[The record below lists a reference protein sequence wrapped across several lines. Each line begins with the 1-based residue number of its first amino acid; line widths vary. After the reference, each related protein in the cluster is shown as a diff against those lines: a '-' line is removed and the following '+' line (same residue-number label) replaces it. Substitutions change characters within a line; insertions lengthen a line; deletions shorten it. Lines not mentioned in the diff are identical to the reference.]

1 MMLIKLSKSSQSN
14 WLLSLLLIAITV
26 LSLTPSLRLVLSA
39 VSQLG
44 LGEQSPFWQV
54 MNAPSTWR
62 ALSHSL
68 YTSTMGAMISLL
80 LGALF
85 AYSITLTNIR
95 GKQWLVFCFMLPMM
109 IPPQITALSWLQ
121 LMGPASPL
129 LKTLGI
135 APPLGSPQPLYSP
148 EGIILLLGIQSAP
161 LVFLAMRTSL
171 INLPAELIEAA
182 RISGAS
188 NGRVWQDI
196 VLPLSRGGMVA
207 GVFMAFVS
215 NLGNFG
221 IPAMLGIPDSYYV
234 LPTLIYQRMAGFGNS
249 VLEEV
254 ASLSILIGV
263 LALAGVALQQKLQKG
278 SRYSL
283 TGHSGKAHD
292 LNLRG
297 WRPLV
302 EATLAIVLLIILVFP
317 FLALVV
323 SSLVPAVGVPLNI
336 STITMSAF
344 DEMINHQGSTFR
356 AAQNSLMLSI
366 GAAMV
371 IMACALP
378 LAYRLKR
385 LPERI
390 QTLVVTL
397 IEIPYALPGVVLAI
411 ACILL
416 FARPLPIFNVVL
428 YGSLWIIFLAYLARF
443 LVLGLRPVMA
453 SLGQFDIALE
463 EAAQLAGAGTLR
475 RLVDIL
481 LPLLAPAVFAG
492 GLLVFLIA
500 LNEITVSALLWSAGN
515 ETLGVLIFNLDEG
528 GESVLAS
535 AISVLI
541 VLFVAL
547 LMAVLNL
554 LAPKLPKGVIPW
566 RT

>member
-1 MMLIKLSKSSQSN
+1 MRNLSVRSSQPS
-14 WLLSLLLIAITV
+14 WLLSALLIVITV
-26 LSLTPSLRLVLSA
+26 LSLTPSLRLMLSA
-39 VSQLG
+39 FAQFGV
-44 LGEQSPFWQV
+44 GEQSPFLQV
-54 MNAPSTWR
+54 MSAASTWR
-62 ALSHSL
+62 ALGHSL
-68 YTSTMGAMISLL
+68 YTAI
-80 LGALF
+80 LGALLSLFLGAIF
-85 AYSITLTNIR
+85 AYSVTLTNIR
-95 GKQWLVFCFMLPMM
+95 CKQWLVFCFMLPMM

-129 LKTLGI
+129 LNTLGI
-135 APPLGSPQPLYSP
+135 APPMGSPQPLYSA

-171 INLPAELIEAA
+171 INLPADLIEAA
-182 RISGAS
+182 RVSGAS
-188 NGRVWQDI
+188 SRRVWRDI
-196 VLPLSRGGMVA
+196 VIPLSRGGMIA

-221 IPAMLGIPDSYYV
+221 IPAMLGIPSSYYV

-249 VLEEV
+249 VLQEV

-263 LALAGVALQQKLQKG
+263 MALLGVALQQRMQKG
-278 SRYSL
+278 SRYAL

-292 LNLRG
+292 LNLHR
-297 WRPLV
+297 WRPLL
-302 EATLAIVLLIILVFP
+302 EAVLATVLFIILVCP
-317 FLALVV
+317 LLALIV
-323 SSLVPAVGVPLNI
+323 SALVPAVGVPLTLN
-336 STITMSAF
+336 TITLTAF
-344 DEMINHQGSTFR
+344 DEMINHQGSTLR
-356 AAQNSLMLSI
+356 AGQNSLMLAG
-366 GAAMV
+366 GAALV

-378 LAYRLKR
+378 LAYRLKQ

-390 QTLVVTL
+390 QTSVVTVM
-397 IEIPYALPGVVLAI
+397 EIPYALPGVVLAI

-416 FARPLPIFNVVL
+416 FARPLPIINVVL

-453 SLGQFDIALE
+453 SLGQVDAALE
-463 EAAQLAGAGTLR
+463 EAAQLAGASTLR

-481 LPLLAPAVFAG
+481 MPMLAPAVFAG

-535 AISVLI
+535 AISVLV

-547 LMAVLNL
+547 LMALLNL

>member
-1 MMLIKLSKSSQSN
+1 MRIALSRGSQPN
-14 WLLSLLLIAITV
+14 WLLSLLLVTITL
-26 LSLTPSLRLVLSA
+26 LSLTPSLRLAVSA
-39 VSQLG
+39 MSQLG

-54 MNAPSTWR
+54 MSAASTWR
-62 ALSHSL
+62 ALGNSL
-68 YTSTMGAMISLL
+68 YTATLGAMVSLL
-80 LGALF
+80 LGAIF
-85 AYSITLTNIR
+85 AYGITLTNVR

-109 IPPQITALSWLQ
+109 IPPQVTALSWLQ

-129 LKTLGI
+129 LNTLGI

-148 EGIILLLGIQSAP
+148 EGIIVLLGIQSAP

-188 NGRVWQDI
+188 SRRVWRDI
-196 VLPLSRGGMVA
+196 VLPLSRGGMLA

-221 IPAMLGIPDSYYV
+221 IPAMLGIPDAYYV
-234 LPTLIYQRMAGFGNS
+234 LPTLIYQRMAGFGHS
-249 VLEEV
+249 VLQEV
-254 ASLSILIGV
+254 ASLSVLIGA
-263 LALAGVALQQKLQKG
+263 LALLGVALQQRMQRH

-283 TGHSGKAHD
+283 TGHGGKAHD
-292 LNLRG
+292 LDLRQ

-302 EATLAIVLLIILVFP
+302 EAALATVLLIILVCP

-323 SSLVPAVGVPLNI
+323 SSLVPAVGVPLTPG
-336 STITMSAF
+336 SVTSAAF
-344 DEMINHQGSTFR
+344 DEMINHQGATPR
-356 AAQNSLMLSI
+356 AARNSLMLAG
-366 GAAMV
+366 GAALV

-416 FARPLPIFNVVL
+416 FARPLPVINVVV
-428 YGSLWIIFLAYLARF
+428 YGSLWIIFLAYLVRF

-453 SLGQFDIALE
+453 SLGQFDGALE

-492 GLLVFLIA
+492 GLLVFLVA

-535 AISVLI
+535 AISVL
-541 VLFVAL
+541 VVVFVAL
-547 LMAVLNL
+547 LMALLNL
-554 LAPKLPKGVIPW
+554 LAPRLPRGVIPW

>member
-1 MMLIKLSKSSQSN
+1 MRISPVSSGQPN
-14 WLLSLLLIAITV
+14 WPLSLLLVTITV
-26 LSLTPSLRLVLSA
+26 LSLTPSLRLLGSA
-39 VSQLG
+39 VAQIDLG
-44 LGEQSPFWQV
+44 QQSPFWQV
-54 MNAPSTWR
+54 MNSASTWG
-62 ALSHSL
+62 ALWNSV
-68 YTSTMGAMISLL
+68 YTAT
-80 LGALF
+80 LGAGVSLFLGAIF
-85 AYSITLTNIR
+85 AYTITLTNIR
-95 GKQWLVFCFMLPMM
+95 CKQWMVFCFMLPMM
-109 IPPQITALSWLQ
+109 IPPQVTALSWLQ

-129 LKTLGI
+129 LKTLGM
-135 APPLGSPQPLYSP
+135 APPMGSPQPLYSA

-171 INLPAELIEAA
+171 INLPADLIEAA
-182 RISGAS
+182 RVSGAS
-188 NGRVWQDI
+188 NRQVWFDI
-196 VLPLSRGGMVA
+196 VLPLSRGGMIA

-221 IPAMLGIPDSYYV
+221 IPAMLGIPNSYYV

-249 VLEEV
+249 VLQEV

-263 LALAGVALQQKLQKG
+263 LALLGVALQQHMQKR
-278 SRYSL
+278 SRYAL

-292 LNLRG
+292 LNLHR
-297 WRPLV
+297 WRLPVESILALV
-302 EATLAIVLLIILVFP
+302 LFIILVCP
-317 FLALVV
+317 LLALIV
-323 SSLVPAVGVPLNI
+323 SALVPAVGVPL
-336 STITMSAF
+336 TLDTVTLAAF
-344 DEMINHQGSTFR
+344 DEMINHQRSTLR
-356 AAQNSLMLSI
+356 AGKNSLMLAG

-371 IMACALP
+371 IMAFALP
-378 LAYRLKR
+378 LAYRLR
-385 LPERI
+385 QLPERI
-390 QTLVVTL
+390 QTGVITL

-416 FARPLPIFNVVL
+416 FARPLPILNIIL

-453 SLGQFDIALE
+453 SLAQVDTALE
-463 EAAQLAGAGTLR
+463 EAAQLSGAHTLR
-475 RLVDIL
+475 RLIDIL
-481 LPLLAPAVFAG
+481 LPMLAPAVFAG

-535 AISVLI
+535 AISVL
-541 VLFVAL
+541 VVAFVAL

>member
-1 MMLIKLSKSSQSN
+1 MMRTLWLRGSRPS
-14 WLLSLLLIAITV
+14 WLLSLLLVTITV
-26 LSLTPSLRLVLSA
+26 LSLTPSLRLLVSA
-39 VSQLG
+39 LSQLS

-54 MNAPSTWR
+54 MNSSSTWR
-62 ALSHSL
+62 ALANSL
-68 YTSTMGAMISLL
+68 YTASLGALVSLV

-85 AYSITLTNIR
+85 AYSITLTNVR

-121 LMGPASPL
+121 LMGPASPIL
-129 LKTLGI
+129 NTLGI
-135 APPLGSPQPLYSP
+135 APPLGSPQPLYSA

-182 RISGAS
+182 RVSGAS
-188 NGRVWQDI
+188 SRCVWQDI
-196 VLPLSRGGMVA
+196 VLPLSRGGMIA

-249 VLEEV
+249 ALQEV
-254 ASLSILIGV
+254 ASLSVLIGV
-263 LALAGVALQQKLQKG
+263 LALVGVTLQQRLQK
-278 SRYSL
+278 SSQYSL

-292 LNLRG
+292 LDLHQ
-297 WRPLV
+297 WR
-302 EATLAIVLLIILVFP
+302 TLMETTLGVVLLIILVFP

-323 SSLVPAVGVPLNI
+323 SALVPAVGVPLTPE
-336 STITMSAF
+336 TITFNAF
-344 DEMINHQGSTFR
+344 NEMINHQGSTLR
-356 AAQNSLMLSI
+356 ATHNSLMLAG
-366 GAAMV
+366 GAALV

-390 QTLVVTL
+390 QTLLVTT

-416 FARPLPIFNVVL
+416 FARPLPIIDEVI

-443 LVLGLRPVMA
+443 LMLGLRPVMA
-453 SLGQFDIALE
+453 SLDQFDTALE
-463 EAAQLAGAGTLR
+463 EAAQLAGAGTIR
-475 RLVDIL
+475 RLVDVL
-481 LPLLAPAVFAG
+481 LPLLAPAMFAG

-535 AISVLI
+535 AISVLV

-547 LMAVLNL
+547 LMVLLNL
-554 LAPKLPKGVIPW
+554 FATKLPKGVIPW